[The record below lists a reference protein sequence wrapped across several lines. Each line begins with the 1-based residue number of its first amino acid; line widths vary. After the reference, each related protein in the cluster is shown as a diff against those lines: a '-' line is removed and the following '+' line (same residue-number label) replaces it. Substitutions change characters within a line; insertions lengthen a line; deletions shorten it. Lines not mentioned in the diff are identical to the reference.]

1 MNETALA
8 KKNNISAYLFL
19 ATAILTLLGSAL
31 IILFLL
37 AMSNPFLMGA
47 EDSSIMDVTIL
58 LLSLFCVIT
67 VASQIAG
74 FILMKKRSRNARI
87 AAFIAVILTIVTF
100 APFVVILIYPLVFLL
115 GEDGK
120 SFYKIS

>member
-1 MNETALA
+1 MDETALA

-19 ATAILTLLGSAL
+19 ATAILTLLGSVL

-47 EDSSIMDVTIL
+47 KGSSIMDTIL
-58 LLSLFCVIT
+58 ALVALFCVIT

-74 FILMKKRSRNARI
+74 FILMKKRSPRARI
-87 AAFIAVILTIVTF
+87 AAFLAVILTVVTF
-100 APFVVILIYPLVFLL
+100 APFVVFLIYPLVFLL
-115 GEDGK
+115 GEEGK
-120 SFYKIS
+120 NFYKIS

>member
-19 ATAILTLLGSAL
+19 ATAILTLLGSVL

-37 AMSNPFLMGA
+37 AMSNPFLTGPK
-47 EDSSIMDVTIL
+47 DSSIMNGTIIVL
-58 LLSLFCVIT
+58 ALFCVIT

-74 FILMKKRSRNARI
+74 FILMKKRARNARI
-87 AAFIAVILTIVTF
+87 AAFVAVILTVVTF
-100 APFVVILIYPLVFLL
+100 APFVVLLIYPLVFLL
-115 GEDGK
+115 GDEGK
-120 SFYKIS
+120 NFYKIS